1 MLADC
6 VTKAESA
13 SESDASASLSGAE
26 VSFRRL
32 DDLVFDLRAA
42 WGPVLQLGAAWGPD
56 VEDAHTFL
64 VETETALLPFSLTV
78 EEFMDFSGAGL
89 FICCLHNVV

>member
-6 VTKAESA
+6 VTKPESA

-32 DDLVFDLRAA
+32 DDLLLDLRAA
-42 WGPVLQLGAAWGPD
+42 WGPVLKSGAAWGPD
-56 VEDAHTFL
+56 LDL
-64 VETETALLPFSLTV
+64 
-78 EEFMDFSGAGL
+78 GAA
-89 FICCLHNVV
+89 